1 LNIQRFT
8 TGWEDIM
15 AFTNYK
21 SIADVLKNFSLNYQE
36 RNFVDNTEFKCDE
49 YFASR
54 LNVVIQEGIVFNSE
68 YAICE
73 NIISPILTEIWR
85 GYIQSLLIWS
95 HQPLNYDDNLSGVP
109 DYVVAQRSPRGKVV
123 LEKPYVIVVEAKKD
137 NFEEGWGQCLAE
149 MLAAQKLNND
159 INKRLF
165 GMVSN
170 GKLWEFGVLQEEIFT
185 KNRKYYVL
193 DNLEELMGAV
203 NFLFAESAAQ
213 L

>member
-1 LNIQRFT
+1 
-8 TGWEDIM
+8 M

-21 SIADVLKNFSLNYQE
+21 NIADVLKTFPLSYQE
-36 RNFVDNTEFKCDE
+36 KDFIQSIGFECDE
-49 YFASR
+49 YFSRR
-54 LNVVIQEGIVFNSE
+54 LNTVIQEGIVFNSE

-85 GYIQSLLIWS
+85 EYIQSFLIWS
-95 HQPLNYDDNLSGVP
+95 HQPLNYDENLSGVP

-159 INKRLF
+159 PSKKLF

-170 GKLWEFGVLQEEIFT
+170 GKLWEFGVLQEEMFT

-193 DNLEELMGAV
+193 ENLEELMGAV
-203 NFLFAESAAQ
+203 NFLFAESLAQ
-213 L
+213 LLN

>member
-1 LNIQRFT
+1 
-8 TGWEDIM
+8 M

-21 SIADVLKNFSLNYQE
+21 NIADVLKSFPLIYQE
-36 RNFVDNTEFKCDE
+36 QDFIQNIKFQSDE
-49 YFASR
+49 YFISR
-54 LNVVIQEGIVFNSE
+54 LNTVIQEGIVFNSE

-73 NIISPILTEIWR
+73 NIISPILTEVWR
-85 GYIQSLLIWS
+85 GYIQSFLIWS
-95 HQPLNYDDNLSGVP
+95 HQPLNYDENLSGVP

-123 LEKPYVIVVEAKKD
+123 FEKPYVIVVEAKKD

-159 INKRLF
+159 PSKKLF

-170 GKLWEFGVLQEEIFT
+170 GKLWEFGVLQEEMFT

-193 DNLEELMGAV
+193 ENLKELMGAV
-203 NFLFAESAAQ
+203 NFLFAESLAQ
-213 L
+213 LLD

>member
-1 LNIQRFT
+1 
-8 TGWEDIM
+8 M

-21 SIADVLKNFSLNYQE
+21 NIADVLKSFPLSYQE
-36 RNFVDNTEFKCDE
+36 QDFIQKIEFKCDE
-49 YFASR
+49 YFVSR
-54 LNVVIQEGIVFNSE
+54 LNTVIQEGIVFNSE

-73 NIISPILTEIWR
+73 NIISPILTEVWR
-85 GYIQSLLIWS
+85 GYIQSFLIWS
-95 HQPLNYDDNLSGVP
+95 HQPLNYDENLSGVP

-159 INKRLF
+159 PSKKLF

-170 GKLWEFGVLQEEIFT
+170 GKLWEFGVLQEEMFT

-193 DNLEELMGAV
+193 ENLEELMGAV
-203 NFLFAESAAQ
+203 NFLFAESLAQ
-213 L
+213 LLN

>member
-1 LNIQRFT
+1 
-8 TGWEDIM
+8 M

-21 SIADVLKNFSLNYQE
+21 SIADVLRSFPLNYQE
-36 RNFVDNTEFKCDE
+36 QDFIQDLGFGCDDYFV
-49 YFASR
+49 SR
-54 LNVVIQEGIVFNSE
+54 LNTIVQEGIVFNSE

-85 GYIQSLLIWS
+85 SYMQQFLVWS
-95 HQPLNYDDNLSGVP
+95 HQPLNYDENLSGVP

-123 LEKPYVIVVEAKKD
+123 LEKPYMILVEAKKD

-149 MLAAQKLNND
+149 MLAAQKIND
-159 INKRLF
+159 DLTKKLF
-165 GMVSN
+165 GVVSN
-170 GKLWEFGVLQEEIFT
+170 GKLWEFGVLEAEIFT

-193 DNLEELMGAV
+193 ENLVELMGAV

>member
-1 LNIQRFT
+1 
-8 TGWEDIM
+8 M

-21 SIADVLKNFSLNYQE
+21 SIADVLRSFPLNYQE
-36 RNFVDNTEFKCDE
+36 QDFIQDLGFGCDDYFV
-49 YFASR
+49 SR
-54 LNVVIQEGIVFNSE
+54 LNTIVQEGIVFNSE

-85 GYIQSLLIWS
+85 SYMQQFLVWS
-95 HQPLNYDDNLSGVP
+95 HQPLNYDENLSGVP

-123 LEKPYVIVVEAKKD
+123 LDKPYMILVEAKKD

-149 MLAAQKLNND
+149 MLAAQKIND
-159 INKRLF
+159 DLTKKLF
-165 GMVSN
+165 GVVSN
-170 GKLWEFGVLQEEIFT
+170 GKLWEFGVLEAEIFT

-193 DNLEELMGAV
+193 ENLVELMGAV

>member
-1 LNIQRFT
+1 
-8 TGWEDIM
+8 M

-21 SIADVLKNFSLNYQE
+21 NIADVLKSFPLSYQE
-36 RNFVDNTEFKCDE
+36 QDFIQNIEFECDR

-54 LNVVIQEGIVFNSE
+54 LNTVIQEGIVFNSE

-73 NIISPILTEIWR
+73 NIISPILTEVWR
-85 GYIQSLLIWS
+85 GYIQNFLIWS
-95 HQPLNYDDNLSGVP
+95 HQPLNYDENLSGVP
-109 DYVVAQRSPRGKVV
+109 DYVVAQRSPRGKIV

-159 INKRLF
+159 PSKKLF

-170 GKLWEFGVLQEEIFT
+170 GKLWEFGVLQEELFT

-193 DNLEELMGAV
+193 ENLDELMGAV

-213 L
+213 LLN

>member
-1 LNIQRFT
+1 
-8 TGWEDIM
+8 M

-21 SIADVLKNFSLNYQE
+21 SIADVLRSFPLNYQE
-36 RNFVDNTEFKCDE
+36 QDFIQDLGFGCDDYFV
-49 YFASR
+49 SR
-54 LNVVIQEGIVFNSE
+54 LNTIVQEGIVFNSE

-73 NIISPILTEIWR
+73 NIISPILTEVWR
-85 GYIQSLLIWS
+85 SYMQQFLVWS
-95 HQPLNYDDNLSGVP
+95 HQPLNYDENLSGVP

-123 LEKPYVIVVEAKKD
+123 LEKPYMILVEAKKD

-149 MLAAQKLNND
+149 MLAAQKIND
-159 INKRLF
+159 DLTKKLF
-165 GMVSN
+165 GVVSN
-170 GKLWEFGVLQEEIFT
+170 GKLWEFGVLEAEIFT

-193 DNLEELMGAV
+193 ENLVELMGAV

>member
-1 LNIQRFT
+1 
-8 TGWEDIM
+8 M

-21 SIADVLKNFSLNYQE
+21 NIADVLKSFPLSYQE
-36 RNFVDNTEFKCDE
+36 QDFIQNIEFECDD

-54 LNVVIQEGIVFNSE
+54 LNTVIQEGIVFNSE

-73 NIISPILTEIWR
+73 NIISPILTEVWR
-85 GYIQSLLIWS
+85 GYIQNFLIWS
-95 HQPLNYDDNLSGVP
+95 HQPLNYDENLSGVP

-159 INKRLF
+159 PSKKLF

-170 GKLWEFGVLQEEIFT
+170 GKLWEFGVLQEEMFT

-203 NFLFAESAAQ
+203 NFLFAESLAQ
-213 L
+213 LQN

>member
-1 LNIQRFT
+1 
-8 TGWEDIM
+8 M

-21 SIADVLKNFSLNYQE
+21 NIADVLKSFPLSYQE
-36 RNFVDNTEFKCDE
+36 KDFIQNIEFECDE
-49 YFASR
+49 YFSRR
-54 LNVVIQEGIVFNSE
+54 LNTVIQEGIVFNSE

-73 NIISPILTEIWR
+73 NIISPILTEVWR
-85 GYIQSLLIWS
+85 GYIQNFLIWS
-95 HQPLNYDDNLSGVP
+95 HQPLNYDENLSGVP

-159 INKRLF
+159 PSKKLF

-170 GKLWEFGVLQEEIFT
+170 GKLWEFGVLQEEMFT

-193 DNLEELMGAV
+193 ENLEELMGAV
-203 NFLFAESAAQ
+203 NFLFAESLAQ
-213 L
+213 LPN

>member
-1 LNIQRFT
+1 
-8 TGWEDIM
+8 M

-21 SIADVLKNFSLNYQE
+21 SIADVLKSFSLNYQE
-36 RNFVDNTEFKCDE
+36 RDFVENVEFECDE
-49 YFASR
+49 YFVSR
-54 LNVVIQEGIVFNSE
+54 LNIVVQEGIVFNSE

-85 GYIQSLLIWS
+85 GYIQNFLIWS
-95 HQPLNYDDNLSGVP
+95 HQPLNYDENLSGVP
-109 DYVVAQRSPRGKVV
+109 DYIVAQRSPRGKVV
-123 LEKPYVIVVEAKKD
+123 LEKLYMIVVEAKKD

-149 MLAAQKLNND
+149 MLAAQKLND
-159 INKRLF
+159 DTHKKLF

-170 GKLWEFGVLQEEIFT
+170 GKLWEFGVLQEEMFT

-193 DNLEELMGAV
+193 ENLGELMGAV

-213 L
+213 LLSS